1 MYPEL
6 RLGSLKSL
14 WMESYVLLSAVITDA
29 QRRGLSDELSDDAC
43 LLSHFI
49 CDTGNVH
56 PFR

>member
-1 MYPEL
+1 MCPEL

-14 WMESYVLLSAVITDA
+14 WMESYVITDA